1 MTSSPSYATCPTD
14 LGDRLDSHARFTL
27 SIGTSVKVG
36 RQLKLARTDLGS
48 TKLTRRNLRR
58 VVLQQ
63 CRLFCTDMRGVDAVE
78 AEFNGSDM
86 TAADLS
92 EGNFAQALM
101 RGVDLSRAILN
112 NTRFDSADFRPYTP
126 PENVADGRQET
137 KLGGASA
144 RGASFVAATLNDT
157 IFDKANLQDANFA
170 YASITGLSLK
180 GADLRGADFSMADMP
195 SELGEQIISGGGK
208 VPKAAKPAAVYMA
221 LESHASWVQSDGR
234 AGQRADLSNW
244 NLVGLNLDGAELS
257 GANLVGANMAR
268 CSLRGAKLICADLRG
283 ANLSAAD
290 IHGADFRGAML
301 DQAFGFMPAGS
312 V

>member
-1 MTSSPSYATCPTD
+1 MTNAPGYQPCPTD

-36 RQLKLARTDLGS
+36 RQLKLVRTDLGA

-58 VVLQQ
+58 AVLLQ

-78 AEFNGSDM
+78 GEFNGCDM

-92 EGNFAQALM
+92 ESNFSQAMM
-101 RGVDLSRAILN
+101 RGVDLSRAILT
-112 NTRFDSADFRPYTP
+112 NTRFDSADLSPFTP
-126 PENVADGRQET
+126 PNSLAESQSS
-137 KLGGASA
+137 KLGGASV

-157 IFDKANLQDANFA
+157 VFDKANLQDANFA
-170 YASITGLSLK
+170 YASITGVSLK

-195 SELGEQIISGGGK
+195 VEMSELVLSGGGK
-208 VPKAAKPAAVYMA
+208 VPKTAKPAAVYMA
-221 LESHASWVQSDGR
+221 LESHASWVASDGR
-234 AGQRADLSNW
+234 AGKRADLEGW

-257 GANLVGANMAR
+257 GASLAGANMAR
-268 CSLRGAKLICADLRG
+268 CSLRGARLICTDLRG
-283 ANLSAAD
+283 ANLSGAD
-290 IHGADFRGAML
+290 IKDADFRGAML